1 MNHGNKSTPSKL
13 SPKKNINSNKK
24 RLDKEEIDNYQSST
38 SNNALNSNSTTNEFK
53 KYLEELKKNYMDK
66 LTYSCPSRL
75 TDSSGIKSNNQ
86 KTNESKLQSTENIS
100 NLVKKID
107 LMDSNTYERSQESGL
122 MSKKNENVRRSL
134 AFDLVNSNKTTPKV
148 EQEKMSTSVNP
159 TFSEQVNS

>member
-1 MNHGNKSTPSKL
+1 
-13 SPKKNINSNKK
+13 
-24 RLDKEEIDNYQSST
+24 
-38 SNNALNSNSTTNEFK
+38 
-53 KYLEELKKNYMDK
+53 
-66 LTYSCPSRL
+66 
-75 TDSSGIKSNNQ
+75 
-86 KTNESKLQSTENIS
+86 
-100 NLVKKID
+100 VKKID